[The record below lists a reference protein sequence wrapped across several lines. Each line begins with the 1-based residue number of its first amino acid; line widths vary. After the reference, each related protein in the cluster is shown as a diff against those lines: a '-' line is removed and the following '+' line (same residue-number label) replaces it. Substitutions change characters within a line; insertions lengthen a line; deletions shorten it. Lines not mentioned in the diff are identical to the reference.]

1 MLSPQWRVPQLPS
14 TDTEWP
20 VMHGASEER
29 ERRPEPQ
36 CFGAGPAI
44 LPEGQVVSLLR
55 DLREPPILGYK

>member
-1 MLSPQWRVPQLPS
+1 
-14 TDTEWP
+14 
-20 VMHGASEER
+20 MHGASEER